1 MNTPGSGVVARDS
14 VEVPV
19 GVVVV
24 GVGVVVVVVVI
35 VFLVWSPS
43 ILSKDVDSLDA
54 FVGADPPSS
63 SPPLW
68 DVTFLLRASRCT
80 GA

>member
-24 GVGVVVVVVVI
+24 GVVVVVVVVI

-63 SPPLW
+63 SPPLC